1 MNSLCLRPIDIDSL
15 SVANNHFGGTFPL
28 EWASMAG
35 LQYLD
40 VSSNELVGAILA
52 SIDGM
57 SNLHSL
63 NVAHNSFSSD
73 IPPELGR

>member
-1 MNSLCLRPIDIDSL
+1 
-15 SVANNHFGGTFPL
+15 
-28 EWASMAG
+28 MAG